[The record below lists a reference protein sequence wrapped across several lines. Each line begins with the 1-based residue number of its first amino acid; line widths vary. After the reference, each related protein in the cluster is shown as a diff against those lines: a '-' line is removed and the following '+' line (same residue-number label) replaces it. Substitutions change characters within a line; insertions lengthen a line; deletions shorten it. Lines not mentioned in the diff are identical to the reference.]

1 MGPIRKVEGKI
12 LRRYGYCKYCRWYK
26 GFFCRK
32 YNMLT
37 DELQTCKA
45 WEKKKKEDLKHGE
58 RY

>member
-26 GFFCRK
+26 GFCTK
-32 YNMLT
+32 YNMFT

-45 WEKKKKEDLKHGE
+45 WEKKKKEDLKHGK
-58 RY
+58 